1 MNIVLCYF
9 LYSKVYNKHDNLC
22 MLCILTSTNIK
33 RKLHWVVVGV
43 CVYRGGGGG
52 LSPESPFPLMPYYT
66 RPVLVIT
73 ILINKEVDAFCVS
86 LLHRRNLL

>member
-33 RKLHWVVVGV
+33 RKLHWVVVGG
-43 CVYRGGGGG
+43 CVYRGAGGGG
-52 LSPESPFPLMPYYT
+52 G
-66 RPVLVIT
+66 
-73 ILINKEVDAFCVS
+73 
-86 LLHRRNLL
+86 